1 MKRKLML
8 LMTCLM
14 IGIGLVNAQISKVTG
29 NVTSEEDGLP
39 VVGASVLVKGTTVG
53 TVTDID
59 GNFTLTNVPSSAGTL
74 VISFIGMQSQEVKIK
89 PIVKVVL
96 KSDAEQLD
104 EVMVVAYGTAKKSSF
119 TGSASVMKASDISSQ
134 KQSLVKSL
142 DGKVAGVRV
151 GGSTGDPGS
160 DQKILIRGIGSIS
173 GSTQPLYVIDG
184 VAVVND
190 DMTSGL
196 KSQSILSSIN
206 PDDIES
212 MTILK
217 DAAAASL
224 YGSRAANGV
233 VIITTK
239 QGKEGK
245 TKITYNMESGWTDMA
260 VSSQYNVMNAAQ
272 IQQYYNDA
280 LKNFAEIN
288 PTGANN
294 LSQAKLGHP
303 MIDAISFANELSPL
317 FFWNPGSDIDTN
329 WKKEVYGKGMVTD
342 HQFAISGG
350 TEKTKFYA
358 GFGYNKTKGL
368 VKGSDFE
375 RFSGRLNIEHQAY
388 SWLKVSFR
396 QMLSFTGTSG
406 FRDQNDQEQ
415 GLGTSSPLS
424 ILYSMDPTAAVTLED
439 GSYNPNAAFT
449 SNISNPNLML
459 GQTTGPNAET
469 VNSDML
475 RSLTNAEAVV
485 TLPLGFSARTIF
497 GYDYMDNKEREFW
510 APESVNGQTLGG
522 LGARYVST
530 NKTLT
535 SSTTLNYNN
544 SFGLHNINGL
554 LGYEIEDRYL
564 LTQSLSAK
572 SYSTNKL
579 PELSNG
585 QPYNVSSSYYEA
597 AIMSYLGN
605 INYNFDNRYYVSAS
619 FRRDGSSRLG
629 KDNRWANF
637 WSVSG
642 AWRLAGEDFLLDN
655 KWANDL
661 KLRVSYGTN
670 GNLPGDY
677 YANLATYSFG
687 GGYGDQ
693 SGIYWGNPG
702 NSKLGWEKSANFNI
716 GIDWGFLN
724 RVNLS
729 LEYYNKVTTDLLFRV
744 PTSIVTG
751 FDTNWQ
757 NLGKIKNQ
765 GVELTINS
773 TNIITKDF
781 TWHTNFNVT
790 RQSMKIKELPSHNDV
805 MYGDG
810 NMYILREGE
819 SMHSF
824 YLPEWAGVNSE
835 TGLGEFWIDPED
847 HSKGVTNFYDEAGK
861 AIVGKAVPDWMGG
874 MTNTFTYK
882 NFDLS
887 FMISFQTGASLFDY
901 PGYFL
906 TYSDGVRLGSFNV
919 SQEVAGNY
927 WRNPGDVVEHPK
939 PIYNNP
945 YRTDRWSSRTIK
957 STNNVRMRDITFGY
971 RIPISKKYISNLRVF
986 FKTNNPFM
994 IYCAS
999 DNIDPDVDINGYRQT
1014 DTPPTKSFMFGLN
1027 IEL

>member
-1 MKRKLML
+1 MKRTLML
-8 LMTCLM
+8 LMAFLV

-29 NVTSEEDGLP
+29 HVTSDEDGLP
-39 VVGASVLVKGTTVG
+39 VVGASVLVEGTTVG

-59 GNFTLTNVPSSAGTL
+59 GNFTLTNVPSSAKTL
-74 VISFIGMQSQEVKIK
+74 VISFIGFQTQKVDVKSN
-89 PIVKVVL
+89 VNVVL
-96 KSDAEQLD
+96 KSDAEVLD

-119 TGSASVMKASDISSQ
+119 TGSASVMKASDISTQ

-151 GGSTGDPGS
+151 GASTGDPGS

-245 TKITYNMESGWTDMA
+245 TKVTYNMETGWTDMA
-260 VSSQYNVMNAAQ
+260 VGSQYNVMNAAQ

-280 LKNFAEIN
+280 LRNYAEIN

-294 LSQAKLGHP
+294 MSNTNLGHP
-303 MIDAISFANELSPL
+303 MVDAASFANELSPL

-329 WKKEVYGKGMVTD
+329 WKKEVYGKGMITD
-342 HQFAISGG
+342 HQVAVSGG

-368 VKGSDFE
+368 VKGSEFE
-375 RFSGRLNIEHQAY
+375 RYSGRLNVDHQAY
-388 SWLKVSFR
+388 SWLKLSFR
-396 QMLSFTGTSG
+396 QMLSFTNTAG
-406 FRDQNDQEQ
+406 FRDQNDQAQ

-424 ILYSMDPTAAVTLED
+424 ILYSMDPTAPVTLED
-439 GSYNPNAAFT
+439 GSYNPNAAF
-449 SNISNPNLML
+449 SAQISNPNLML
-459 GQTTGPNAET
+459 GQTDGPNAET
-469 VNSDML
+469 VNSDMM
-475 RSLTNAEAVV
+475 RSLTNVEATV

-510 APESVNGQTLGG
+510 APESVNGQALGG
-522 LGARYVST
+522 LGARYVYT

-535 SSTTLNYNN
+535 SSTTLNYSNT
-544 SFGLHNINGL
+544 FGSHNINGL
-554 LGYEIEDRYL
+554 LGYEVEDRYL
-564 LTQSLSAK
+564 LSQSLSAK

-579 PELSNG
+579 PELANG
-585 QPYNVSSSYYEA
+585 QPYSTYSAFYEA

-642 AWRLAGEDFLLDN
+642 AWRIAGEHFLQDN

-693 SGIYWGNPG
+693 SAIYWGNPG

-716 GIDWGFLN
+716 GVDWGFLN
-724 RVNLS
+724 RVSMS
-729 LEYYNKVTTDLLFRV
+729 LEYYSKVTTDLLFEV

-751 FDTNWQ
+751 FSSNWE
-757 NLGKIKNQ
+757 NLGKINNK
-765 GVELTINS
+765 GIELSIYS
-773 TNIITKDF
+773 SNISTKDF
-781 TWHTNFNVT
+781 TWNTSFNVT
-790 RQSMKIKELPSHNDV
+790 RQSVKIGELPNHNDV

-810 NMYILREGE
+810 NMYILRENE

-824 YLPEWAGVNSE
+824 YLPEWIGVNPE
-835 TGLGEFWIDPED
+835 TGLGEFWIDPAD
-847 HSKGVTNFYDEAGK
+847 HSKGVTNYYDEAGK

-927 WRNPGDVVEHPK
+927 WREPGDIVDHPK

-945 YRTDRWSSRTIK
+945 YRSDRFSSRTIR
-957 STNNVRMRDITFGY
+957 STDNVRMRDITVGY

-986 FKTNNPFM
+986 FKTSNPFM
-994 IYCAS
+994 ISCAS
-999 DNIDPDVDINGYRQT
+999 DNMEPAVDINGYVHT
-1014 DTPPTKSFMFGLN
+1014 DSPRTKSFMFGLN
-1027 IEL
+1027 FEL

>member
-1 MKRKLML
+1 MAFLV
-8 LMTCLM
+8 

-29 NVTSEEDGLP
+29 HVTSDEDGLP
-39 VVGASVLVKGTTVG
+39 VVGASVLVEGTTVG

-59 GNFTLTNVPSSAGTL
+59 GNFTLTNVPSSAKTL
-74 VISFIGMQSQEVKIK
+74 VISFIGFQTQKVDVKSN
-89 PIVKVVL
+89 VNVVL
-96 KSDAEQLD
+96 KSDAEVLD

-119 TGSASVMKASDISSQ
+119 TGSASVMKASDISTQ

-151 GGSTGDPGS
+151 GASTGDPGS

-245 TKITYNMESGWTDMA
+245 TKVTYNMETGWTDMA
-260 VSSQYNVMNAAQ
+260 VGSQYNVMNAAQ

-280 LKNFAEIN
+280 LRNYAEIN

-294 LSQAKLGHP
+294 MSNTNLGHP
-303 MIDAISFANELSPL
+303 MADAASFANELSPL

-329 WKKEVYGKGMVTD
+329 WKKEVYGKGMITD
-342 HQFAISGG
+342 HQVAVSGG

-368 VKGSDFE
+368 VKGSEFE
-375 RFSGRLNIEHQAY
+375 RYSGRLNVDHQAY
-388 SWLKVSFR
+388 SWLKLSFR
-396 QMLSFTGTSG
+396 QMLSFTNTAG
-406 FRDQNDQEQ
+406 FRDQNDQAQ

-424 ILYSMDPTAAVTLED
+424 ILYSMDPTAPVTLED
-439 GSYNPNAAFT
+439 GSYNPNAAF
-449 SNISNPNLML
+449 SAQISNPNLML
-459 GQTTGPNAET
+459 GQTDGPNAET
-469 VNSDML
+469 VNSDMM
-475 RSLTNAEAVV
+475 RSLTNVEATV

-510 APESVNGQTLGG
+510 APESVNGQALGG
-522 LGARYVST
+522 LGARYVYT

-535 SSTTLNYNN
+535 SSTTLNYSNT
-544 SFGLHNINGL
+544 FGSHNINGL
-554 LGYEIEDRYL
+554 LGYEVEDRYL
-564 LTQSLSAK
+564 LSQSLSAK

-579 PELSNG
+579 PELANG
-585 QPYNVSSSYYEA
+585 QPYSTYSAFYEA

-642 AWRLAGEDFLLDN
+642 AWRIAGEHFLQDN

-693 SGIYWGNPG
+693 SAIYWGNPG

-716 GIDWGFLN
+716 GVDWGFLN
-724 RVNLS
+724 RVSMS
-729 LEYYNKVTTDLLFRV
+729 LEYYSKVTTDLLFEV

-751 FDTNWQ
+751 FSSNWQ
-757 NLGKIKNQ
+757 NLGKINNK
-765 GVELTINS
+765 GIELTIN
-773 TNIITKDF
+773 
-781 TWHTNFNVT
+781 
-790 RQSMKIKELPSHNDV
+790 
-805 MYGDG
+805 
-810 NMYILREGE
+810 
-819 SMHSF
+819 
-824 YLPEWAGVNSE
+824 
-835 TGLGEFWIDPED
+835 
-847 HSKGVTNFYDEAGK
+847 
-861 AIVGKAVPDWMGG
+861 
-874 MTNTFTYK
+874 
-882 NFDLS
+882 
-887 FMISFQTGASLFDY
+887 
-901 PGYFL
+901 
-906 TYSDGVRLGSFNV
+906 
-919 SQEVAGNY
+919 
-927 WRNPGDVVEHPK
+927 
-939 PIYNNP
+939 
-945 YRTDRWSSRTIK
+945 
-957 STNNVRMRDITFGY
+957 
-971 RIPISKKYISNLRVF
+971 
-986 FKTNNPFM
+986 
-994 IYCAS
+994 
-999 DNIDPDVDINGYRQT
+999 
-1014 DTPPTKSFMFGLN
+1014 
-1027 IEL
+1027 

>member
-1 MKRKLML
+1 M
-8 LMTCLM
+8 
-14 IGIGLVNAQISKVTG
+14 
-29 NVTSEEDGLP
+29 
-39 VVGASVLVKGTTVG
+39 
-53 TVTDID
+53 
-59 GNFTLTNVPSSAGTL
+59 
-74 VISFIGMQSQEVKIK
+74 
-89 PIVKVVL
+89 
-96 KSDAEQLD
+96 
-104 EVMVVAYGTAKKSSF
+104 
-119 TGSASVMKASDISSQ
+119 
-134 KQSLVKSL
+134 
-142 DGKVAGVRV
+142 

-294 LSQAKLGHP
+294 LSQANLGHP

-317 FFWNPGSDIDTN
+317 FFWNPESDIDTN

-564 LTQSLSAK
+564 
-572 SYSTNKL
+572 
-579 PELSNG
+579 
-585 QPYNVSSSYYEA
+585 
-597 AIMSYLGN
+597 
-605 INYNFDNRYYVSAS
+605 
-619 FRRDGSSRLG
+619 
-629 KDNRWANF
+629 
-637 WSVSG
+637 
-642 AWRLAGEDFLLDN
+642 
-655 KWANDL
+655 
-661 KLRVSYGTN
+661 
-670 GNLPGDY
+670 
-677 YANLATYSFG
+677 
-687 GGYGDQ
+687 
-693 SGIYWGNPG
+693 
-702 NSKLGWEKSANFNI
+702 
-716 GIDWGFLN
+716 
-724 RVNLS
+724 
-729 LEYYNKVTTDLLFRV
+729 
-744 PTSIVTG
+744 
-751 FDTNWQ
+751 
-757 NLGKIKNQ
+757 
-765 GVELTINS
+765 
-773 TNIITKDF
+773 
-781 TWHTNFNVT
+781 
-790 RQSMKIKELPSHNDV
+790 
-805 MYGDG
+805 
-810 NMYILREGE
+810 
-819 SMHSF
+819 
-824 YLPEWAGVNSE
+824 
-835 TGLGEFWIDPED
+835 
-847 HSKGVTNFYDEAGK
+847 
-861 AIVGKAVPDWMGG
+861 
-874 MTNTFTYK
+874 
-882 NFDLS
+882 
-887 FMISFQTGASLFDY
+887 
-901 PGYFL
+901 
-906 TYSDGVRLGSFNV
+906 
-919 SQEVAGNY
+919 
-927 WRNPGDVVEHPK
+927 
-939 PIYNNP
+939 
-945 YRTDRWSSRTIK
+945 
-957 STNNVRMRDITFGY
+957 
-971 RIPISKKYISNLRVF
+971 
-986 FKTNNPFM
+986 
-994 IYCAS
+994 
-999 DNIDPDVDINGYRQT
+999 
-1014 DTPPTKSFMFGLN
+1014 
-1027 IEL
+1027 

>member
-1 MKRKLML
+1 M
-8 LMTCLM
+8 
-14 IGIGLVNAQISKVTG
+14 
-29 NVTSEEDGLP
+29 
-39 VVGASVLVKGTTVG
+39 
-53 TVTDID
+53 
-59 GNFTLTNVPSSAGTL
+59 
-74 VISFIGMQSQEVKIK
+74 
-89 PIVKVVL
+89 
-96 KSDAEQLD
+96 
-104 EVMVVAYGTAKKSSF
+104 
-119 TGSASVMKASDISSQ
+119 
-134 KQSLVKSL
+134 
-142 DGKVAGVRV
+142 
-151 GGSTGDPGS
+151 
-160 DQKILIRGIGSIS
+160 
-173 GSTQPLYVIDG
+173 
-184 VAVVND
+184 
-190 DMTSGL
+190 
-196 KSQSILSSIN
+196 
-206 PDDIES
+206 
-212 MTILK
+212 
-217 DAAAASL
+217 
-224 YGSRAANGV
+224 
-233 VIITTK
+233 
-239 QGKEGK
+239 
-245 TKITYNMESGWTDMA
+245 
-260 VSSQYNVMNAAQ
+260 
-272 IQQYYNDA
+272 
-280 LKNFAEIN
+280 
-288 PTGANN
+288 
-294 LSQAKLGHP
+294 
-303 MIDAISFANELSPL
+303 
-317 FFWNPGSDIDTN
+317 
-329 WKKEVYGKGMVTD
+329 
-342 HQFAISGG
+342 
-350 TEKTKFYA
+350 
-358 GFGYNKTKGL
+358 
-368 VKGSDFE
+368 
-375 RFSGRLNIEHQAY
+375 
-388 SWLKVSFR
+388 
-396 QMLSFTGTSG
+396 
-406 FRDQNDQEQ
+406 
-415 GLGTSSPLS
+415 
-424 ILYSMDPTAAVTLED
+424 
-439 GSYNPNAAFT
+439 
-449 SNISNPNLML
+449 
-459 GQTTGPNAET
+459 
-469 VNSDML
+469 
-475 RSLTNAEAVV
+475 
-485 TLPLGFSARTIF
+485 
-497 GYDYMDNKEREFW
+497 
-510 APESVNGQTLGG
+510 
-522 LGARYVST
+522 
-530 NKTLT
+530 
-535 SSTTLNYNN
+535 
-544 SFGLHNINGL
+544 
-554 LGYEIEDRYL
+554 
-564 LTQSLSAK
+564 
-572 SYSTNKL
+572 
-579 PELSNG
+579 
-585 QPYNVSSSYYEA
+585 
-597 AIMSYLGN
+597 
-605 INYNFDNRYYVSAS
+605 SAS